1 MIPIEIQLHI
11 CYFLDQKTLKE
22 LIIITTLKK
31 KTFLKNSL
39 ILIYEKNLKKTSN
52 LLYLTFN
59 IFKRINSIKS
69 FNEYIN
75 FKSEIYL
82 NYNDELLKNKFL
94 SYNLFIKLKNSIK
107 NNKDKTK
114 YTNICKHILIANQEY
129 TFPKIINTVNYY

>member
-39 ILIYEKNLKKTSN
+39 ILIYEKNLKKTSK

-59 IFKRINSIKS
+59 IFKRISAIQS
-69 FNEYIN
+69 FDQYIN

-82 NYNDELLKNKFL
+82 NYNDESLKNKFL
-94 SYNLFIKLKNSIK
+94 SYNFFKKLKNSIK
-107 NNKDKTK
+107 NGKDKSK
-114 YTNICKHILIANQEY
+114 YTNICKHILIASEDY
-129 TFPKIINTVNYY
+129 SFPKIINTVNYY